1 MRLVTVEDLKEG
13 DILAND
19 VLLEDYTVVLGK
31 GTVIKEPYIDKL
43 REIGIYTVYI
53 EENSEA
59 PIQSEAV
66 KSSAEPVPEVK
77 TKPMEAVKAPTP
89 KPTPE
94 VKAKPAE
101 AAKPTPKPAP
111 EAKPKQPEAVKQTPP
126 RPAPEVKA
134 KQSEAPKAAAPK
146 SAPEVK
152 SKPAETSK
160 AAPEVQTKKPEVA
173 KQPETAKA
181 SSEVQAK
188 KTETKRVPKI
198 SMEKITIL
206 RDDVEEQIKN
216 KIKDILELHIYQ
228 HTEGLEKI
236 AETAQNI
243 ISDIIEEDE
252 VIEKVYD
259 VKERSADIYEHS
271 LQVCTIA
278 TLIALKLGMTEKQVY
293 DISVSS
299 LIHDLGLRYLVVRYE
314 DQDINLLPAKDQE
327 EYKKHP
333 IYGYT
338 AVKNE
343 TWLSENAKE
352 IVLNHHERKDK
363 SGYPLGTDLL
373 SRMTQVVGVCDE
385 FDELICGVGKARVRV
400 HEAINNVRNYSG
412 IWFDSDIVDAFLQ
425 LIAVYPVGSRVKTN
439 QGELGI
445 VMRQNAHFPERPI
458 IRIIKDQYGQDM
470 RTEKIIDLIKETTV
484 VIQEVVK

>member
-111 EAKPKQPEAVKQTPP
+111 EAKPKQPEAAKQTPP

>member
-1 MRLVTVEDLKEG
+1 MGARFEVCCGHHTHEWPKEEVKQQVKQPES
-13 DILAND
+13 A
-19 VLLEDYTVVLGK
+19 K
-31 GTVIKEPYIDKL
+31 P
-43 REIGIYTVYI
+43 
-53 EENSEA
+53 SEA
-59 PIQSEAV
+59 
-66 KSSAEPVPEVK
+66 
-77 TKPMEAVKAPTP
+77 
-89 KPTPE
+89 
-94 VKAKPAE
+94 AKE
-101 AAKPTPKPAP
+101 AAKP
-111 EAKPKQPEAVKQTPP
+111 Q
-126 RPAPEVKA
+126 
-134 KQSEAPKAAAPK
+134 
-146 SAPEVK
+146 
-152 SKPAETSK
+152 
-160 AAPEVQTKKPEVA
+160 A
-173 KQPETAKA
+173 KQPEPAKPSVVKKA
-181 SSEVQAK
+181 AAKPQAK
-188 KTETKRVPKI
+188 QPEEIKKSETKRTPKI

-206 RDDVEEQIKN
+206 RDDVEEQIRN
-216 KIKDILELHIYQ
+216 KIKDILELHVYQ
-228 HTEGLEKI
+228 RTEGLQKI

-278 TLIALKLGMTEKQVY
+278 TLIALKLGLTQKQVY

-314 DQDINLLPAKDQE
+314 NQDINLLPARDQE

-338 AVKNE
+338 AIKNE
-343 TWLSENAKE
+343 TWLSENSKE
-352 IVLNHHERKDK
+352 IVLNHHERKDG
-363 SGYPLGTDLL
+363 SGYPLGTDLI
-373 SRMTQVVGVCDE
+373 SRMTQIVGVCDE

-400 HEAINNVRNYSG
+400 HEAINNIRNYSG

-458 IRIIKDQYGQDM
+458 IRIIKDQYGQDI

-484 VIQEVVK
+484 VIQEVMK

>member
-1 MRLVTVEDLKEG
+1 MMT
-13 DILAND
+13 
-19 VLLEDYTVVLGK
+19 
-31 GTVIKEPYIDKL
+31 
-43 REIGIYTVYI
+43 
-53 EENSEA
+53 
-59 PIQSEAV
+59 
-66 KSSAEPVPEVK
+66 
-77 TKPMEAVKAPTP
+77 
-89 KPTPE
+89 
-94 VKAKPAE
+94 
-101 AAKPTPKPAP
+101 
-111 EAKPKQPEAVKQTPP
+111 
-126 RPAPEVKA
+126 
-134 KQSEAPKAAAPK
+134 
-146 SAPEVK
+146 
-152 SKPAETSK
+152 
-160 AAPEVQTKKPEVA
+160 
-173 KQPETAKA
+173 
-181 SSEVQAK
+181 
-188 KTETKRVPKI
+188 
-198 SMEKITIL
+198 
-206 RDDVEEQIKN
+206 QIKN

-470 RTEKIIDLIKETTV
+470 RAEKIIDLIKETTV

>member
-1 MRLVTVEDLKEG
+1 
-13 DILAND
+13 
-19 VLLEDYTVVLGK
+19 
-31 GTVIKEPYIDKL
+31 
-43 REIGIYTVYI
+43 
-53 EENSEA
+53 
-59 PIQSEAV
+59 
-66 KSSAEPVPEVK
+66 
-77 TKPMEAVKAPTP
+77 
-89 KPTPE
+89 
-94 VKAKPAE
+94 
-101 AAKPTPKPAP
+101 
-111 EAKPKQPEAVKQTPP
+111 
-126 RPAPEVKA
+126 
-134 KQSEAPKAAAPK
+134 
-146 SAPEVK
+146 
-152 SKPAETSK
+152 
-160 AAPEVQTKKPEVA
+160 
-173 KQPETAKA
+173 
-181 SSEVQAK
+181 
-188 KTETKRVPKI
+188 
-198 SMEKITIL
+198 MEKITIL

-343 TWLSENAKE
+343 TWLSENAKG

-470 RTEKIIDLIKETTV
+470 RTEKIVDLIKETTV

>member
-66 KSSAEPVPEVK
+66 EPSAEPVPEVK

-101 AAKPTPKPAP
+101 AAKPTPKP
-111 EAKPKQPEAVKQTPP
+111 T
-126 RPAPEVKA
+126 PEVKA
-134 KQSEAPKAAAPK
+134 KPAEEPKAAAPK
-146 SAPEVK
+146 PTPEVK

-181 SSEVQAK
+181 SSEIQTK
-188 KTETKRVPKI
+188 KTETKRTPKI

-470 RTEKIIDLIKETTV
+470 RAEKIIDLIKETTV

>member
-66 KSSAEPVPEVK
+66 KPSAEPVPEVK
-77 TKPMEAVKAPTP
+77 TKPMEAVKAPMP

-94 VKAKPAE
+94 VKPKPAE
-101 AAKPTPKPAP
+101 APKAATPKPAP
-111 EAKPKQPEAVKQTPP
+111 E
-126 RPAPEVKA
+126 VKA
-134 KQSEAPKAAAPK
+134 
-146 SAPEVK
+146 
-152 SKPAETSK
+152 KPAETSK

-173 KQPETAKA
+173 KQPETAKV
-181 SSEVQAK
+181 SSEIQTK
-188 KTETKRVPKI
+188 KTETKRTPKI

>member
-66 KSSAEPVPEVK
+66 KPSAEPVPEVK
-77 TKPMEAVKAPTP
+77 TKPMEAVKAPMP

-94 VKAKPAE
+94 VKPKPAE
-101 AAKPTPKPAP
+101 AAKPTPKPA
-111 EAKPKQPEAVKQTPP
+111 EAPKAAVPK
-126 RPAPEVKA
+126 PEVKA

-146 SAPEVK
+146 PAPEVK

-181 SSEVQAK
+181 SSEIQTK
-188 KTETKRVPKI
+188 KTETKRTPKI

-343 TWLSENAKE
+343 TWLSENAKG

-470 RTEKIIDLIKETTV
+470 RTEKIVDLIKETTV